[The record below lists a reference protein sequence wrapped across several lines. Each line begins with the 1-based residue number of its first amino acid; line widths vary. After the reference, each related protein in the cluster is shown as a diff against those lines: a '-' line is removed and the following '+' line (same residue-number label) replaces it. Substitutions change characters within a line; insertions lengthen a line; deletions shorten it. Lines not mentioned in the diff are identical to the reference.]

1 MDVVVQSER
10 CIAFRVDPDAW
21 RHPDITWPNDELIE
35 MSAAAASSE
44 SPSAFVAAVLGRIL
58 PGERMRSWAIV
69 EIDDGG
75 GIHRGPEESSD
86 PGLGARA
93 VTWLWASGA
102 ASDALGDGAAY
113 VESWPTEHA
122 IEGIAC
128 VPLVHDGTVR
138 SLIAVW
144 LTAEDTD
151 AIRREVSRLTLM
163 GRLWTAARTERA
175 DAADSG
181 VPPGSSVADGLTP
194 RQSDILRAMA
204 LGLTNAQISQQI
216 RFSES
221 TVRLESMCIYRHFGV
236 HSRSEAVEAARAAGE
251 L

>member
-1 MDVVVQSER
+1 MDVVAQSER

-21 RHPDITWPNDELIE
+21 KHPDIAWPNDDLIV
-35 MSAAAASSE
+35 MAAAAASSQ
-44 SPSAFVAAVLGRIL
+44 SPSAFVSAVLGLIL
-58 PGERMRSWAIV
+58 PGARLRSWAII
-69 EIDDGG
+69 EIDDSG
-75 GIHRGPEESSD
+75 GIHRGSEESSD

-113 VESWPTEHA
+113 VESWPTQHA

-128 VPLVHDGTVR
+128 VPLVHDGVVR

-144 LTAEDTD
+144 LTTEDTD

-163 GRLWTAARTERA
+163 GRLWTAARSESADTA
-175 DAADSG
+175 DADVPADS
-181 VPPGSSVADGLTP
+181 SVSDGLTP
-194 RQSDILRAMA
+194 RQFDILRAMA
-204 LGLTNAQISQQI
+204 LGLTNAQISRQI

-221 TVRLESMCIYRHFGV
+221 TVRLESMCIYRHFAV
-236 HSRSEAVEAARAAGE
+236 HSRSEAVEAARAAGV